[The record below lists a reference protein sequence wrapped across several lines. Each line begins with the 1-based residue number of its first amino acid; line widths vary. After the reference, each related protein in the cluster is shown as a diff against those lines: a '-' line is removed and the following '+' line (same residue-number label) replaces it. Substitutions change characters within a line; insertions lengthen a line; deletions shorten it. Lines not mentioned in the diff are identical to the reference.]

1 MSSRDTGLINQEATK
16 RDVDM
21 WMEDLLARIELR
33 IIHPHSVIDQS
44 GAAMGEGPKF
54 LAPGEIIVK
63 DLLLDRFTQRQ
74 APHVPDEPHPGL
86 LARSGVRT
94 EEQPRP
100 DADDSI
106 DTAVGVRYELSSYF
120 DLDACEAPQPGLV
133 LPVERLQKV
142 PTQSDRRRH
151 QRRIIEGGAELRTKG
166 NDTRTW
172 GTLTDVSAS
181 GCYVQMYF
189 SPGVRAQ
196 LKVTLNV
203 GDVPIVADGI
213 VRVVNPGL
221 GAGIEFTKIM
231 DGDRE
236 RLNELLA
243 TRTEFLT

>member
-33 IIHPHSVIDQS
+33 IIHPHSVIDQ
-44 GAAMGEGPKF
+44 GGTIMGDEPKI
-54 LAPGEIIVK
+54 LASREIVVK
-63 DLLLDRFTQRQ
+63 GLVLDRFTQPQ
-74 APHVPDEPHPGL
+74 APHVPDEPLPGL

-94 EEQPRP
+94 EEQPTP
-100 DADDSI
+100 EADGIVDSEI
-106 DTAVGVRYELSSYF
+106 DISHEISSYF
-120 DLDACEAPQPGLV
+120 DRDAREAPQPGLR
-133 LPVERLQKV
+133 LSAERLEKAQ
-142 PTQSDRRRH
+142 TSSDRRRH
-151 QRRIIEGGAELRTKG
+151 QRHVIDGGAELRTKG
-166 NDTRTW
+166 SDTRTW

-196 LKVTLNV
+196 LKMTLNL
-203 GDVPIVADGI
+203 GDVPILADGI
-213 VRVVNPGL
+213 VKVVYPGL

-231 DGDRE
+231 DEDRQ

-243 TRTEFLT
+243 ARAEFLT

>member
-33 IIHPHSVIDQS
+33 IIHPHSVIHQ
-44 GAAMGEGPKF
+44 GGTIMGEEPNSR
-54 LAPGEIIVK
+54 EIVVK
-63 DLLLDRFTQRQ
+63 GLLLDKFMQPQ
-74 APHVPDEPHPGL
+74 SPHVPDEPHLGL

-94 EEQPRP
+94 EERP
-100 DADDSI
+100 TPEADGIVDSEI
-106 DTAVGVRYELSSYF
+106 YISRQISPYF
-120 DLDACEAPQPGLV
+120 DLDAREAPQPGLR
-133 LPVERLQKV
+133 LSAERLQEAQ
-142 PTQSDRRRH
+142 TSSDRRRH
-151 QRRIIEGGAELRTKG
+151 QRHVIDGGAELRTKG
-166 NDTRTW
+166 SDTRTW

-196 LKVTLNV
+196 LKMTLNV
-203 GDVPIVADGI
+203 GDVPILAEGI
-213 VRVVNPGL
+213 VKVVYPGL

-231 DGDRE
+231 DRDRQ

-243 TRTEFLT
+243 ARAEFLT

>member
-44 GAAMGEGPKF
+44 GAAMGEEPKI
-54 LAPGEIIVK
+54 LASREIVVK
-63 DLLLDRFTQRQ
+63 GLLLDRFTQPQ
-74 APHVPDEPHPGL
+74 APHVPDEPQIGL

-94 EEQPRP
+94 EEQPTP
-100 DADDSI
+100 EADGFT

-120 DLDACEAPQPGLV
+120 DLDACDAPQPGLR
-133 LPVERLQKV
+133 LSAEQLQKAQ
-142 PTQSDRRRH
+142 TSSDRRRH
-151 QRRIIEGGAELRTKG
+151 QRHAIDGGAELRTKG
-166 NDTRTW
+166 SDTRTW
-172 GTLTDVSAS
+172 GTLADVSAS

-196 LKVTLNV
+196 LKMTLNV
-203 GDVPIVADGI
+203 GDVPILAEGI
-213 VRVVNPGL
+213 VKVVYPGL

-231 DGDRE
+231 DGDRQ

-243 TRTEFLT
+243 ARAEFLT